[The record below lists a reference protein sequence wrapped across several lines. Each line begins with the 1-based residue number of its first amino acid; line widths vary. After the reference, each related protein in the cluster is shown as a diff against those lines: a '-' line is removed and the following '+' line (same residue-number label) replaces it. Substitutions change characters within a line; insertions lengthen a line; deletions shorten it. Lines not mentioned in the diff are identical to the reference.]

1 MNKRK
6 YKRVMMKKKP
16 EIKHFGDCSI
26 YALNCF
32 ICDCG
37 AFRRLMPDIDIVD
50 MKTIFSGFTMILLFY
65 TDSRTL

>member
-1 MNKRK
+1 
-6 YKRVMMKKKP
+6 MMKKKP

-50 MKTIFSGFTMILLFY
+50 MKTLEALANHQLQNIICLDENNRDYF
-65 TDSRTL
+65 